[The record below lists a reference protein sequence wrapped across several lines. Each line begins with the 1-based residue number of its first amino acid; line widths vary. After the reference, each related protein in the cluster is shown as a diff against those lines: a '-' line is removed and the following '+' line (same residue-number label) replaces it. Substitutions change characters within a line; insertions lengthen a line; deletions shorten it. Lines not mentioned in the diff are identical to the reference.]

1 MQIPSADRFRA
12 ERDRYN
18 PRLPVRYH
26 APIPDTGYDLH
37 VPEGVED
44 EPDAASIAFA
54 QTVLAALDAI
64 VDEAVE
70 HVRSHVDAERLG
82 IARGRPDVHGVFCD
96 AAFARVEVGFT
107 WQVQPYSFWTVAF
120 HWDGTGRRSPVELSL
135 RPR

>member
-1 MQIPSADRFRA
+1 MQIPPADRFRS
-12 ERDRYN
+12 EHDRRN
-18 PRLPVRYH
+18 PRLPVRWF
-26 APIPDTGYDLH
+26 APVPDTGYDLH

-54 QTVLAALDAI
+54 RTVLPALDAI

-70 HVRSHVDAERLG
+70 HVRRYVDAERLG

-96 AAFARVEVGFT
+96 AAYERVEVSVS
-107 WQVQPYSFWTVAF
+107 WEVQMNTMWTVSF
-120 HWDGTGRRSPVELSL
+120 HWDGTGRRAPVELSV